1 MSTFNNARLKELRKN
16 AGFTQLQMAQRI
28 NVARTTYAEYEQG
41 KIQPPIDKIQRICGV
56 FNVPTAE
63 LVVVENNTGI
73 DVANVHFKVKMSDA
87 DKIARISALQQ
98 KEKMFNTF
106 SDMCLTLQELD
117 FEEKPLILP
126 ILTYL
131 RNKYALNERDMEVKR
146 RIRSA
151 ELKKERSLN
160 ND

>member
-126 ILTYL
+126 MLTYL

>member
-63 LVVVENNTGI
+63 LVVVENNTGV
-73 DVANVHFKVKMSDA
+73 DVGNVHFKVKMSDA

-117 FEEKPLILP
+117 FEEKAMLLP
-126 ILTYL
+126 MLTYL
-131 RNKYALNERDMEVKR
+131 RNKYTLNERDMEVKR

-151 ELKKERSLN
+151 ELKRERSLN

>member
-16 AGFTQLQMAQRI
+16 ACFTQLQMAEKI
-28 NVARTTYAEYEQG
+28 GVARTTYAEYEQG

-73 DVANVHFKVKMSDA
+73 DVENVHFKVKMSDA

-131 RNKYALNERDMEVKR
+131 RNKYELNERDMEVKR

-151 ELKKERSLN
+151 ELKRERSLN

>member
-16 AGFTQLQMAQRI
+16 AGFTQLQLAQRI

-41 KIQPPIDKIQRICGV
+41 KIQPPIDKIQRLCSV
-56 FNVPTAE
+56 FGIPTSE
-63 LVVVENNTGI
+63 LVKVENNTGI

-87 DKIARISALQQ
+87 DKILRISALQQ
-98 KEKMFNTF
+98 KEKMYETF
-106 SDMCLTLQELD
+106 AEMFLTLQELD
-117 FEEKPLILP
+117 FEEKAMLLP
-126 ILTYL
+126 MLTYL

-151 ELKKERSLN
+151 ELKKERS
-160 ND
+160 DD

>member
-41 KIQPPIDKIQRICGV
+41 KIQPPIDKIQRICNTFGI
-56 FNVPTAE
+56 NTAE
-63 LVVVENNTGI
+63 LVNIENNTGV
-73 DVANVHFKVKMSDA
+73 DVSNVHFKRKMSDEE
-87 DKIARISALQQ
+87 KILRISALQQ

-117 FEEKPLILP
+117 FEEKAMLLP
-126 ILTYL
+126 MLTYL
-131 RNKYALNERDMEVKR
+131 RNKYTLNERDMEVKR

-151 ELKKERSLN
+151 ELKRERSLN

>member
-73 DVANVHFKVKMSDA
+73 DVENVHFKVKMSDA

-117 FEEKPLILP
+117 FEEKAMLLP
-126 ILTYL
+126 MLTYL
-131 RNKYALNERDMEVKR
+131 RNKYTLNERDMEVKR

-151 ELKKERSLN
+151 ELKRERSLN

>member
-1 MSTFNNARLKELRKN
+1 MSTFNNIRLKELRKN
-16 AGFTQLQMAQRI
+16 ACFTQLQMAEKI
-28 NVARTTYAEYEQG
+28 GVARTTYAEYEQG

-63 LVVVENNTGI
+63 LVVVENNTGV

-87 DKIARISALQQ
+87 DKIARISALQH

-117 FEEKPLILP
+117 FEEKAMLLP
-126 ILTYL
+126 MLTYL

-151 ELKKERSLN
+151 ELKKERNLK

>member
-73 DVANVHFKVKMSDA
+73 DVENVHFKIK
-87 DKIARISALQQ
+87 
-98 KEKMFNTF
+98 
-106 SDMCLTLQELD
+106 
-117 FEEKPLILP
+117 
-126 ILTYL
+126 
-131 RNKYALNERDMEVKR
+131 
-146 RIRSA
+146 
-151 ELKKERSLN
+151 
-160 ND
+160 

>member
-1 MSTFNNARLKELRKN
+1 MSTFNNVRLKELRKN
-16 AGFTQLQMAQRI
+16 AGFTQLQIAERI

-41 KIQPPIDKIQRICGV
+41 KIQPPIDKIQRICSV

-63 LVVVENNTGI
+63 LVFVENNTGV
-73 DVANVHFKVKMSDA
+73 DVENVHFKIKMSVA

-98 KEKMFNTF
+98 KEKMFNIF

-117 FEEKPLILP
+117 FEEKAMLLP
-126 ILTYL
+126 MLTYL

-151 ELKKERSLN
+151 ELKKERALN

>member
-1 MSTFNNARLKELRKN
+1 MSTFNNVRLKELRKN

-73 DVANVHFKVKMSDA
+73 DVENVHFKVKMSDA

-131 RNKYALNERDMEVKR
+131 RNKYELNERDMEVKR

-151 ELKKERSLN
+151 ELKRERILN

>member
-1 MSTFNNARLKELRKN
+1 MSTFNNVRLKELRKN

-41 KIQPPIDKIQRICGV
+41 KIQPPIDKIQRICNTFGI
-56 FNVPTAE
+56 NTAE
-63 LVVVENNTGI
+63 LVNIENNTGV
-73 DVANVHFKVKMSDA
+73 DVSNVHFKRKMSDEE
-87 DKIARISALQQ
+87 KILRISALQQ

-117 FEEKPLILP
+117 FEEKAMLLP
-126 ILTYL
+126 MLTYL
-131 RNKYALNERDMEVKR
+131 RNKYTLNERDMEVKR

-151 ELKKERSLN
+151 ELKRERSLN

>member
-16 AGFTQLQMAQRI
+16 ACFTQLQMAEKI
-28 NVARTTYAEYEQG
+28 GVARTTYAEYEQG
-41 KIQPPIDKIQRICGV
+41 KIQPPIDKIQRICNTFGI
-56 FNVPTAE
+56 NTAE
-63 LVVVENNTGI
+63 LVNIENNTGV
-73 DVANVHFKVKMSDA
+73 DVSNVHFKRKMSDEE
-87 DKIARISALQQ
+87 KILRVSALQQ

-117 FEEKPLILP
+117 FEEKAMLLP
-126 ILTYL
+126 MLTYL

-151 ELKKERSLN
+151 ELKRERILN

>member
-41 KIQPPIDKIQRICGV
+41 KIQPPIDKIQRICNTFGI
-56 FNVPTAE
+56 NTAE
-63 LVVVENNTGI
+63 LVNIENNTGV
-73 DVANVHFKVKMSDA
+73 DVSNVHFKRKMSDEE
-87 DKIARISALQQ
+87 KILRISALQQ

-131 RNKYALNERDMEVKR
+131 RNKYELNERDMEVKR

-151 ELKKERSLN
+151 ELKRERSLN

>member
-16 AGFTQLQMAQRI
+16 ACFTQLQMAEKI
-28 NVARTTYAEYEQG
+28 GVARTTYAEYEQG

-73 DVANVHFKVKMSDA
+73 DVENVHFKVKMSDA

-98 KEKMFNTF
+98 KEKMYETF
-106 SDMCLTLQELD
+106 ADMFLTLQELD

-131 RNKYALNERDMEVKR
+131 RNKYELNERDMEVKR

-151 ELKKERSLN
+151 ELKRERILN

>member
-16 AGFTQLQMAQRI
+16 ACFTQLQMAEKI
-28 NVARTTYAEYEQG
+28 GVARTTYAEYEQG

-73 DVANVHFKVKMSDA
+73 DVENVHFKVKMSDA

-131 RNKYALNERDMEVKR
+131 RNKYELNERDMEVKR

-151 ELKKERSLN
+151 ELKRERILN